1 MDVDYRRLY
10 TYLFNQITDAIY
22 DLDSGQV
29 DTARRRLIMAQRQA
43 EEMYI
48 EPDDHTDTD

>member
-1 MDVDYRRLY
+1 MNVDYRQLY

-22 DLDSGQV
+22 DLDSGKV
-29 DTARRRLIMAQRQA
+29 DAARRRLIMSQRQA

-48 EPDDHTDTD
+48 ASEDHTDTD